1 MENSTHPFKLAAMYR
16 FVHVEDTAVTQKWLE
31 DVTSQFKIQG
41 TLILAK
47 EGLNGTIAGKPD
59 DIDAC
64 IQTIRQDK
72 RFSEIEVK
80 YSNADSHPF
89 VRMNVKIKPE
99 IVTLGVND
107 GTVDPVELVGDYVE
121 PGGWNDV
128 ILDPEVTV
136 IDCRNDYE
144 YDIGTFER
152 AINPETKTFK
162 DFPKWVEETLDPSV
176 NKKIAM
182 FCTGGIRC
190 EKASSFMLARGYEKV
205 YHLKGGILKYLE
217 EFGEPMSVQGDND
230 NVPEAPNPKTQT
242 CMSRTETA
250 EVLPP
255 PAVSTHTGR
264 DNDSDTGTGR
274 PVVYTHQVD
283 EDRRLKSTWNGQ
295 CFVFDD
301 RVSVGHAL
309 HPGEYKACRGCRYP
323 CSPAERQLEVDLYR
337 EGVYCPHCVNV
348 LTPEQKA
355 ANCERHSQML
365 LAEKRGTIHLGR
377 PI

>member
-121 PGGWNDV
+121 PVGWNDV

-144 YDIGTFER
+144 YG
-152 AINPETKTFK
+152 N
-162 DFPKWVEETLDPSV
+162 S
-176 NKKIAM
+176 
-182 FCTGGIRC
+182 
-190 EKASSFMLARGYEKV
+190 
-205 YHLKGGILKYLE
+205 
-217 EFGEPMSVQGDND
+217 
-230 NVPEAPNPKTQT
+230 
-242 CMSRTETA
+242 
-250 EVLPP
+250 
-255 PAVSTHTGR
+255 
-264 DNDSDTGTGR
+264 
-274 PVVYTHQVD
+274 
-283 EDRRLKSTWNGQ
+283 
-295 CFVFDD
+295 
-301 RVSVGHAL
+301 
-309 HPGEYKACRGCRYP
+309 
-323 CSPAERQLEVDLYR
+323 
-337 EGVYCPHCVNV
+337 
-348 LTPEQKA
+348 
-355 ANCERHSQML
+355 
-365 LAEKRGTIHLGR
+365 
-377 PI
+377 